1 MNNPTTNEPQRY
13 VHKPLEITAIRF
25 SGTEESASEVIKWV
39 VQNRDPG
46 VFAVGYSANEFI
58 HTWQGE
64 EILNYRIELGTR
76 YGDIVLEPGNYL
88 VRNSQGEYQKY
99 LSGAFRR
106 SFLHLN
112 SDTTEAALAAADHEK
127 DNQ

>member
-1 MNNPTTNEPQRY
+1 MNAYKTNEPQKY
-13 VHKPLEITAIRF
+13 VHKPLEVTAMWF
-25 SGTEESASEVIKWV
+25 SGTGESAKEVMKWII
-39 VQNRDPG
+39 QNGDPG
-46 VFAVGYSANEFI
+46 VFAVGYSENKFI
-58 HTWQGE
+58 YTWQGE
-64 EILNYRIELGTR
+64 KILNYRVKLGTR

-99 LSGAFRR
+99 LSDAFRR